1 MTYSSPGLSDRRV
14 RTPIVFAILLA
25 VGAIV
30 VTVTD
35 RSFAEIAGSI
45 GMILGYGTAGVLM
58 FRRSATLPVLERRP
72 WQLLSIALM
81 LASGGLIVFLAML
94 STDPPVFG
102 PIDVLFVVVY
112 ALVVVSLGL
121 LARVHDEG
129 PPWGLTMLDMA
140 VAGVATT
147 AIIWEVVLG
156 DLTHI
161 AVSGWER
168 AGLALYPV
176 LDVAIIVGLCLVALR
191 RSRYRF
197 DLRILLVAAGVMAQ
211 VAGDI
216 TYLRGGIVAAT
227 FQETEPQ
234 FGLFMIAA
242 AFLVLAATFVDRPAV
257 RREFPEREVPL
268 WAIVWPYLLAGALIP
283 IHVFRVDNI
292 FQQIETTGIRARDIT
307 SERVV
312 LYAILTVGV
321 LIIIRQ
327 WVAIRHSRVRVER
340 QRKDLIAS
348 VSHELRTPLTAIVGF
363 LQVLQE
369 DPEGFSEREKASMM
383 REISDQA
390 RHMSRT
396 VTDLITLA
404 RDGGAKMM
412 IRSGEASLA
421 DIISTATSDCDR
433 ARLSVDL
440 DDHSL
445 WVDADRLEQA
455 IIHLVAN
462 AEQYGKGRVHVRAR
476 VRGGTLDIEVH
487 DEGPGIPTRH
497 LSSIWNQFDRGAR
510 RLDSTHP
517 GLGIGLAIVRAVA
530 AAHGGSA
537 TFRSSELLGGSCFS
551 ISIPSNAPT
560 GAPWIREL
568 SGR

>member
-1 MTYSSPGLSDRRV
+1 VTNSSPGLLNRRV
-14 RTPIVFAILLA
+14 QAPIAFAVLLV

-30 VTVTD
+30 VTVAD
-35 RSFAEIAGSI
+35 RSFAEVVGSI
-45 GMILGYGTAGVLM
+45 GMILGYGTAGILM
-58 FRRSATLPVLERRP
+58 FRRSASLPPLERRP
-72 WQLLSIALM
+72 WQVLSVALM
-81 LASGGLIVFLAML
+81 MASLGLIIFLAML
-94 STDPPVFG
+94 PSDPPVFG
-102 PIDVLFVVVY
+102 PIDALYVVIY
-112 ALVVVSLGL
+112 AIVVVSLGL

-140 VAGVATT
+140 VAGVAAT
-147 AIIWEVVLG
+147 AIFWELVLG
-156 DLTHI
+156 DLTDI
-161 AVSGWER
+161 AASGWER
-168 AGLALYPV
+168 AGLALYPI

-191 RSRYRF
+191 RSRYQF
-197 DLRILLVAAGVMAQ
+197 DLRILLVAAGVVAQ
-211 VAGDI
+211 IAGDI

-227 FQETEPQ
+227 FQEAEPQ
-234 FGLFMIAA
+234 FGLFMVAA

-268 WAIVWPYLLAGALIP
+268 WAIIWPYLLAGALIP

-292 FQQIETTGIRARDIT
+292 FQQIETTGVPARAATD
-307 SERVV
+307 ERVI
-312 LYAILTVGV
+312 LYAILAVGV
-321 LIIIRQ
+321 LVIVRQ

-340 QRKDLIAS
+340 QRRDLISS
-348 VSHELRTPLTAIVGF
+348 VSHELRTPLTAVVGF
-363 LQVLQE
+363 LQVLQD
-369 DPEGFSEREKASMM
+369 DPGAFREEEKASMM
-383 REISDQA
+383 HEISHQA

-412 IRSGEASLA
+412 IRSDEASLA
-421 DIISTATSDCDR
+421 DIISAATSGSHR

-440 DDHSL
+440 DDHAL

-455 IIHLVAN
+455 IVHLVAN
-462 AEQYGKGRVHVRAR
+462 AEKYGKGRVHVRAR
-476 VRGGTLDIEVH
+476 VRGGTLDVEVH

-497 LSSIWNQFDRGAR
+497 MSSIWNQFDRGAR
-510 RLDSTHP
+510 RLDSTTP
-517 GLGIGLAIVRAVA
+517 GLGIGLALVRAVS

-537 TFRSSELLGGSCFS
+537 SYRPSELLGGSCFT
-551 ISIPSNAPT
+551 ISIPSNART